1 MQITIDIN
9 TGALCQILRYDSR
22 KIGIIVGAL
31 TASLNMF
38 AEAMEEI
45 NKPAEPIAVP
55 KKAKPQAKDPEK
67 KPDKE
72 PKEVKFVPIDKV
84 APKKKRTR
92 EAQEAI
98 DAIKEAYEKKR
109 GTAKPEKKTR
119 NKRADIDNNMIVQ
132 MRDKNGMKFAK
143 IAKEI
148 GCCEQTVIN
157 RYNKAKNGG
166 DK

>member
-1 MQITIDIN
+1 MMKMTVVFEITTQEQIKAVMD
-9 TGALCQILRYDSR
+9 ALIKATPDT
-22 KIGIIVGAL
+22 KIKIEEQ
-31 TASLNMF
+31 
-38 AEAMEEI
+38 EAK
-45 NKPAEPIAVP
+45 KP
-55 KKAKPQAKDPEK
+55 AKDPEK
-67 KPDKE
+67 KPAKE

-84 APKKKRTR
+84 APKKKRTK

-132 MRDKNGMKFAK
+132 MRDKNGMTFAK